1 MVYNVV
7 GSTGEYEFWV
17 DVVVCSYAQALIEHN
32 FVGVLKS

>member
-17 DVVVCSYAQALIEHN
+17 DDGSSSTHMHRHL
-32 FVGVLKS
+32 